1 MSNKIKNNDTRPQ
14 HSLVAEDPEVRA
26 LYSQCV
32 DELMFEPARITSF
45 DSDGIL
51 GLIHTGYSIGHAI
64 TGRFLYTSKP
74 YAMALGYT
82 PQEME
87 WNMRWF
93 DIVEIGEGERDARSE
108 ITRQLESI
116 RNFGGSTT
124 ASRRTWRHKLGHT
137 VTGECR
143 YYGAHTSD
151 IRCAQTGDADAIA
164 QGFPVII
171 CEARFD
177 HFNSSSAQTKL
188 KEDWV

>member
-1 MSNKIKNNDTRPQ
+1 VSNKIKNNDTRPQ
-14 HSLVAEDPEVRA
+14 HSLVAEDPEIRA

-32 DELMFEPARITSF
+32 EELMHEPSRITSF
-45 DSDGIL
+45 DADGIL
-51 GLIHTGYSIGHAI
+51 GLIHTGYSVGHAI
-64 TGRFLYTSKP
+64 TGRFIYTSKP

-82 PQEME
+82 PSEME

-116 RNFGGSTT
+116 RNFGVSTT
-124 ASRRTWRHKLGHT
+124 ASRRTWRHKRGHT

-151 IRCAQTGDADAIA
+151 IRVAQTGNDESTVE
-164 QGFPVII
+164 GCPVLI

-177 HFNSSSAQTKL
+177 HFHSVTGKAQMS
-188 KEDWV
+188 E